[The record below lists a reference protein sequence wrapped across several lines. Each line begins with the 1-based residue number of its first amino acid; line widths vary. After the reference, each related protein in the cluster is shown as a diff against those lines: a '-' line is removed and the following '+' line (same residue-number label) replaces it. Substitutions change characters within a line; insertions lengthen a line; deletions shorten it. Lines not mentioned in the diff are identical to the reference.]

1 MREFK
6 HITMEDRREIERLY
20 NAGVKPTEIA
30 QRIGVHHATI
40 YRELRSGDTGA
51 MDANGRIGYSAEI
64 AQGKI
69 YNRRR
74 LMQQAASTAAEGG
87 GAQ

>member
-20 NAGVKPTEIA
+20 NAGVNVPEIA
-30 QRIGVHHATI
+30 QQIGVHHATI
-40 YRELRSGDTGA
+40 YRELRNGDTGM
-51 MDANGRIGYSAEI
+51 MDGNGRIGYSAEI

-74 LMQQAASTAAEGG
+74 LMQQAASAATGSG